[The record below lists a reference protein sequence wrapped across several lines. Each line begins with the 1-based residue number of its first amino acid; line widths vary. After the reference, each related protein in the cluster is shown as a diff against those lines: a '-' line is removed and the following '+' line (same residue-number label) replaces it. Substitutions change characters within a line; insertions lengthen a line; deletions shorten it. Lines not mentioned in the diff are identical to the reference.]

1 MKTMLCAG
9 LTGALACVSL
19 VSMSCDVD
27 NHIDICRAPVS
38 YVSFYNASPNAP
50 SLGILVD
57 DKLVNT
63 VPFAYSDHTSLRFNT
78 GSRNF
83 KIGSYGTSDIFLDTT
98 LVLQEDI
105 SYSIFI
111 VDEYDDASV
120 LIFSDKVQLPPPL
133 KAKVRFINLSP
144 DGERMQLRVKD
155 HPTPLMAGQSFK
167 EASAYVDVDSRTYNF
182 EVVSAEGATVNLL
195 VMTDIKIEDGWTYT
209 ILVRGYKTPPPGN
222 NNVLSAEVVA
232 N

>member
-1 MKTMLCAG
+1 MAMKTILNAG
-9 LTGALACVSL
+9 LAGALTCISFVS
-19 VSMSCDVD
+19 VSCDVD
-27 NHIDICRAPVS
+27 NDNHPAPVS

-63 VPFAYSDHTSLRFNT
+63 VPFAYSDHTSLRFDI

-83 KIGSYGTSDIFLDTT
+83 KIGSYGTSDIFVDTT

-120 LIFSDKVQLPPPL
+120 LILTDKAVLPPPL
-133 KAKVRFINLSP
+133 KAKIRFINLSP
-144 DGERMQLRVKD
+144 DGKRMQLKVQD
-155 HPTPLMAGQSFK
+155 LPTPLIGGQSFK
-167 EASAYVDVDSRTYNF
+167 EASSYIDVDSRTYNL
-182 EVVSAEGATVNLL
+182 EVVSEEGTAISLP
-195 VMTDIKIEDGWTYT
+195 MPDIKIEDGWIYT
-209 ILVRGYKTPPPGN
+209 ILVRGYTIPPPGN
-222 NNVLSAEVVA
+222 KNGLSAEVVA

>member
-1 MKTMLCAG
+1 MTTMFCAG

-27 NHIDICRAPVS
+27 NNIYPLPPVS
-38 YVSFYNASPNAP
+38 YVSFYNASPDAP

-83 KIGSYGTSDIFLDTT
+83 KIGSYGTSDIFVDTT

-111 VDEYDDASV
+111 VDEYNEAGI
-120 LIFSDKVQLPPPL
+120 LIISDKAVLPPPL
-133 KAKVRFINLSP
+133 KAKIRFINLSP
-144 DGERMQLRVKD
+144 DGQRMQLKVKD
-155 HPTPLMAGQSFK
+155 QPTPLIGGQSFK
-167 EASAYVDVDSRTYNF
+167 EASAYIDVDARTYNL
-182 EVVSAEGATVNLL
+182 EVVSEEGSAVNLL
-195 VMTDIKIEDGWTYT
+195 MPDIKIEDGWIYT
-209 ILVRGYKTPPPGN
+209 ILVRGYKTPPSGN
-222 NNVLSAEVVA
+222 NNVLSVEVVA